1 MEIEDT
7 NFQIGTGGASFAHLC
22 VSLQKSRAS
31 VSELCTNSCMAM
43 AFLDSTLRVCN
54 NRCDILHK
62 QSYLVNLVCEWLL
75 ILYTTWNREYSRG
88 Q

>member
-1 MEIEDT
+1 M
-7 NFQIGTGGASFAHLC
+7 
-22 VSLQKSRAS
+22 
-31 VSELCTNSCMAM
+31 SELCTNSCMAM

-75 ILYTTWNREYSRG
+75 ILYTAWNREYSRG
-88 Q
+88 RNPEIRATVSESQKTARVIFFFCLAH